1 MNKIVLDEEYYSL
14 ENKSI
19 EIEIKKKNITL
30 EIKGEVLLNDLSTK
44 EDVNLNIILND
55 NSKLIYNKF
64 NKDLSYENINF
75 EINNNTY
82 LSFNQSTY
90 NTLEG
95 NFKIFANIKGSNNK
109 TYINF
114 YGVTNEN
121 GRLIVDATGSVEN
134 NIINNDMLENI
145 RILSLNDEEN
155 IILPNLLVSSDE
167 VEINHNA
174 TISGLNED
182 YLFYLTAKGLSKEEA
197 SKLITKGFLMNKLEL
212 SNEVKENLF

>member
-182 YLFYLTAKGLSKEEA
+182 YLFYLNSKGLSKEEA